1 MRARHFAKKL
11 ACLGMT
17 IRQQFSRYARD
28 KDFHFELMGALTF
41 AFMLGVA
48 LRLAMRLHD
57 RPLAAVISIGGY
69 VLLFWLLQMIGV
81 GIAAGSC
88 RARLRAPGPNKGR
101 RSCISITGQLRANH
115 RPTRPRVTDDV
126 GHDDEQR
133 VLRRRHAHPQEGRE
147 RERQYYHDGQMS
159 PESRLAGTDGGR
171 GLQRAAP
178 TPSPATAWARA
189 VSANAGGGLRPRAR

>member
-69 VLLFWLLQMIGV
+69 VLLFWLLQMIGIRHSRRV
-81 GIAAGSC
+81 IPGSPQGARAEQGQEKLHIDHRAAAGKPPPD
-88 RARLRAPGPNKGR
+88 AT
-101 RSCISITGQLRANH
+101 RS
-115 RPTRPRVTDDV
+115 D
-126 GHDDEQR
+126 
-133 VLRRRHAHPQEGRE
+133 
-147 RERQYYHDGQMS
+147 
-159 PESRLAGTDGGR
+159 
-171 GLQRAAP
+171 
-178 TPSPATAWARA
+178 
-189 VSANAGGGLRPRAR
+189 